1 MMNFAPVPKR
11 VVLYGRV
18 STEHKE
24 QISALENQMDWY
36 KQYLAFHP
44 EWTLVGEYVDE
55 GITGT
60 SAEKRPQFMQMI
72 EDAKKKKFDLILTR
86 EVSRFARNTVDTL
99 QYTRKLKAYGVEVF
113 FINDNIKT
121 MDCDGELR
129 LTIMATLAQD
139 ESRKTSVRVKAGQ
152 QTSMDKGVIYGNGNI
167 LGYKRVTKL
176 IGENKTEVEW
186 HIDPEQAKTVRF
198 IYDQYLAGR
207 GLTQIKKD
215 LEDLGIKTAMGK
227 SNWFP
232 TVISHVLKNS
242 FYCGIITYHKEY
254 TPDFLTQKKIKNYGE
269 MELTQVRGT
278 HKTIVTEEEYE
289 RVQLIMESKRKE
301 CKNLNQGRSAGGKRP
316 RTTVWGKLLECE
328 CGCKFSLRPWGRE
341 PNGERRHGYQCY
353 SSVGTGSY
361 ESRKKRGLPLEGI
374 CRSPMVPEWKL
385 QMMANHIFRNY
396 LLEKEKVLNLANS
409 ILEAHIADTGPK
421 EDKTEVIAWKTDE
434 LQKLQR
440 KRSRLI
446 DMLSDGD
453 IDQAAFREKTAEVD
467 KKIGTL
473 TEELRELQLEQEP
486 APVIADYAEKLEV
499 LQYALAQYTNWD
511 GQDVPPNVIEAFVVK
526 IVVHP
531 DGFDWYLRFNGDPK
545 DPLKCT
551 VEGKRQKSA
560 KIGTLGSNLP
570 TLCDGD
576 TGRYSRSTVISGFSA
591 PPNIARCPGSL

>member
-72 EDAKKKKFDLILTR
+72 EDAKRKKFDLILTR

-254 TPDFLTQKKIKNYGE
+254 TPDFLTQKKIKN
-269 MELTQVRGT
+269 
-278 HKTIVTEEEYE
+278 
-289 RVQLIMESKRKE
+289 
-301 CKNLNQGRSAGGKRP
+301 
-316 RTTVWGKLLECE
+316 
-328 CGCKFSLRPWGRE
+328 
-341 PNGERRHGYQCY
+341 
-353 SSVGTGSY
+353 
-361 ESRKKRGLPLEGI
+361 
-374 CRSPMVPEWKL
+374 
-385 QMMANHIFRNY
+385 
-396 LLEKEKVLNLANS
+396 
-409 ILEAHIADTGPK
+409 
-421 EDKTEVIAWKTDE
+421 
-434 LQKLQR
+434 
-440 KRSRLI
+440 
-446 DMLSDGD
+446 
-453 IDQAAFREKTAEVD
+453 
-467 KKIGTL
+467 
-473 TEELRELQLEQEP
+473 
-486 APVIADYAEKLEV
+486 
-499 LQYALAQYTNWD
+499 
-511 GQDVPPNVIEAFVVK
+511 
-526 IVVHP
+526 
-531 DGFDWYLRFNGDPK
+531 
-545 DPLKCT
+545 
-551 VEGKRQKSA
+551 
-560 KIGTLGSNLP
+560 
-570 TLCDGD
+570 
-576 TGRYSRSTVISGFSA
+576 
-591 PPNIARCPGSL
+591 